1 MENGKAEKNT
11 VFEGLFLSKR
21 QHPYTNNLTPKA
33 ADKEG
38 WGVDKSG
45 GKKGGRTHASL
56 SRKKE
61 KTNAFPIFC
70 PPSSFADITARFSFH
85 PFLLFFAVACCSMRR
100 REGEKSVTRELGG
113 RAIKMP
119 RLSTLSSFL
128 SLSLSLACAKFRWVE
143 YFAYFFFPARL
154 PAWERERCAVH
165 FKG

>member
-1 MENGKAEKNT
+1 M
-11 VFEGLFLSKR
+11 SKR

-61 KTNAFPIFC
+61 TTNAFPIFC

-119 RLSTLSSFL
+119 RLSALSSFHF
-128 SLSLSLACAKFRWVE
+128 LSLACAKFRWGRI
-143 YFAYFFFPARL
+143 FRILFFSARL
-154 PAWERERCAVH
+154 PAWEREMCCTFQRGENE
-165 FKG
+165 KGVVYIVL